1 MNRTRRDEHN
11 VGELLGIRVKF
22 HDRQTLA
29 TVLIW
34 LSFLLAAGS
43 FAQESGWRERAAR
56 EAQRAAEARRA
67 EQIRRQYERRRSA
80 AHARMRLEQ
89 DNSSLYASTLS
100 ASETQLSCPAL
111 PATDTR
117 SLLLD
122 GIFSE
127 RSDGTLLINIG
138 EQASTGIG
146 PRAAGAPPP
155 WWPDRLT
162 PLVQPAVWGPDI
174 AAAHG
179 DILPAGQDRQPGPAS
194 GTTHTIPLLPSASD
208 AHGRQGL
215 AQIRNRSAR
224 AAEVRIVA
232 VDDSG
237 REYGPLKL
245 FVEANGTAE
254 VDSDDLE
261 NGNPDRG
268 LYGGTG
274 PGVGEW
280 RLELWS
286 DVQIEALSFV
296 RTWDGLLMPM
306 HDMVA
311 SEGTRHRV
319 PIFHPGS
326 QWEQESRLRLIN
338 PGEGPAEVSITG
350 IGNHGSALGTGVSV
364 TIPGGASLTYTAAE
378 LESGRGAGL
387 SGSLG
392 DGTGPWRLVVDS
404 AQPVQVMN
412 LLSSPTGH
420 LSNLSTV
427 PINETPSVHG
437 VPLLPAS
444 SDPSGRQG
452 LVRVINRTET
462 PGEVHIKA
470 FDDTQR
476 DHAPL
481 ALSLGAGE
489 AVQFDS
495 NDLEQGNPGRGLA
508 GGTGPGEGDWRLELS
523 SELDIEVLSYV
534 RAWDGLLTAMHD
546 IVPGEDTRY
555 RVASFNDQAGPEQE
569 SRLRLINPGN
579 TAAQVT
585 ISGAGSIGASPGGEV
600 SVTIPAGAARA
611 YTAAELASG
620 EGAGLAG
627 SLGEVTGGRQL
638 LIDSGQPLQ
647 VMSLLSGPAGRLT
660 NLSTG
665 PVRGV
670 PLPPIV
676 RTDTHGSGAETMEDV
691 FGSDVSPMVQAK
703 CVLCHVPGG
712 VSGTTRLVFVPASNA
727 DHEAL
732 NLQAF
737 RDFIEEVD
745 DGANVILNKVQGVA
759 HGGGV
764 QAAAGTE
771 DYANLQRFLG
781 MLGEAVSAI
790 SITPETLF
798 DGVTMETPRQ
808 TLRRAALVFAG
819 RIPTDAE
826 YAAIRAG
833 DEEALR
839 QTIRGLMTGP
849 EFHEFLI
856 RASNDRLLTDR
867 DASNEL
873 IENFFTDAA
882 NMRYE
887 LKAAANAAGNMGEAQ
902 TAFVHFNNSV
912 AYGATR
918 APLELIAYVVEN
930 DLPYTEI
937 LTADYIMA
945 NPITAKAYGAS
956 TEFDD
961 PNDDYEFQPSR
972 IVSYYRD
979 DESKVTEFDDDIG
992 LWVIDPGNLATDY
1005 PHAGI
1010 LNTNIFLNRYPSTA
1024 TNRNRARSRWTY
1036 YHFLGVDVEK
1046 SASRTTDP
1054 VALADTNNP
1063 TMLNP
1068 ACTVCHSVLDPVAG
1082 AFQNYGDEGY
1092 YRDKYG
1098 GMDSLDEFYKNDPPG
1113 GVDTVVSALSW
1124 GERQDLSVNG
1134 TFASGRNTVGLQV
1147 ILPPGHDFDGDWT
1160 PHLGIDHLTIR
1171 SSDGSFAKRYELE
1184 DVFADRVDWPVD
1196 GEYCGFV
1203 MSSDGNRT
1211 DSYRLWECILAV
1223 SVEVPQAGGYTVS
1236 VAGWILEDDG
1246 RVPDATAT
1254 LRIWAPGHFYQKGDT
1269 WYRDMRTPG
1278 FDGELAPDPRNSL
1291 QWLAQRI
1298 VADPRFAAAAVKF
1311 WWPAIMGS
1319 EVAEPPENE
1328 GDADFDGL
1336 LLASNAQEA
1345 EIQQLAAGFSTGF
1358 GGGAAFNLKDLL
1370 VEIVLSPWFRA
1381 QGLSG
1386 DNPVRAAALNG
1397 AGARRLMGP
1406 EELARKTLAL
1416 TGFQWGRVREGA
1428 FPWRGLHAQGWSAL
1442 TDPEDGYALLYGG
1455 IDSDGVIER
1464 ARDITAVMAGVAQ
1477 AHALRSSGP
1486 IVMREL
1492 YLLPEEQRRLFG
1504 GVDIMVTPTMEFGD
1518 TFAIAADSEAG
1529 METISLRGQLG
1540 AGLKTASMTFL
1551 NDHYQ
1556 EEPREDRNIR
1566 LGRLV
1571 IRDAA
1576 GELVETLEPGAFE
1589 TTGDCNRPVAQHFA
1603 LYCSGSVNVQFTVPA
1618 DGAYMLELVAWA
1630 DHGGDELPMLE
1641 FALHSDTEISAGA
1654 SRIKSKLVDLFD
1666 KLHGVTVTIDSA
1678 EVHDAY
1684 ELFVEVWDRKRG
1696 AFGNHFLWSEE
1707 KIEFDWNSD
1716 AYYFDGIVDEF
1727 WSEELDE
1734 YGNPLGWD
1742 WDRINPFFEN
1752 HDWSDPHAVART
1764 WTVVLAYLLMDYRYL
1779 YL

>member
-1 MNRTRRDEHN
+1 MLAA
-11 VGELLGIRVKF
+11 VLVSLGV
-22 HDRQTLA
+22 
-29 TVLIW
+29 
-34 LSFLLAAGS
+34 LLAAGS
-43 FAQESGWRERAAR
+43 FAQDPGWRERAAR
-56 EAQRAAEARRA
+56 EAERAAEARRA
-67 EQIRRQYERRRSA
+67 EQIRWQYERRRSA

-89 DNSSLYASTLS
+89 DDSSLYASSVSTADS
-100 ASETQLSCPAL
+100 QLSCPAL
-111 PATDTR
+111 PASDTT
-117 SLLLD
+117 SVLD
-122 GIFSE
+122 GIFSQ
-127 RSDGTLLINIG
+127 RSDGTLLIDIG
-138 EQASTGIG
+138 DGASTGIG
-146 PRAAGAPPP
+146 RQAAGAPPP
-155 WWPDRLT
+155 WWPDRPT
-162 PLVQPAVWGPDI
+162 PLVTPAAWGADI

-179 DILPAGQDRQPGPAS
+179 DWLAPADRDALSSPVG
-194 GTTHTIPLLPSASD
+194 GTANTIPLLPSASD
-208 AHGRQGL
+208 AHGRQGI

-224 AAEVRIVA
+224 AAQVRIVA

-245 FVEANGTAE
+245 FVEANGTVE
-254 VDSDDLE
+254 LDSDDLQ

-280 RLELWS
+280 RLDLSS
-286 DVQIEALSFV
+286 DADIEALSFV

-306 HDMVA
+306 HDVVA
-311 SEGTRHRV
+311 SERNRHRV
-319 PIFHPGS
+319 PIFHPAS
-326 QWEQESRLRLIN
+326 QWDQESRLRLIN
-338 PGEGPAEVSITG
+338 PGQVSADVSIAG
-350 IGNHGSALGTGVSV
+350 IDSHGNAPGTGVSV
-364 TIPGGASLTYTAAE
+364 TIPAGASLTYTAAE
-378 LESGRGAGL
+378 LESGLGAGL

-392 DGTGPWRLVVDS
+392 EGAGPWRLMVDS
-404 AQPVQVMN
+404 AQPLQVMN

-427 PINETPSVHG
+427 PSNGTPGVYS

-452 LVRVINRTET
+452 LVRVINRTDT
-462 PGEVHIKA
+462 PGEVHIRA
-470 FDDTQR
+470 FDDTQW

-481 ALSLGAGE
+481 VLSLGAGE

-495 NDLEQGNPGRGLA
+495 NDLEQGNPDRGLA
-508 GGTGPGEGDWRLELS
+508 GGTGLGEGDWRLELS

-534 RAWDGLLTAMHD
+534 RAWDGLLTPMHD
-546 IVPGEDTRY
+546 IVPGEDAQY
-555 RVASFNDQAGPEQE
+555 RVANFNAQADPDQE
-569 SRLRLINPGN
+569 SRLRLINPGS
-579 TAAQVT
+579 TPAQVT
-585 ISGAGSIGASPGGEV
+585 ISGADSLDMSPGGEV
-600 SVTIPAGAARA
+600 SVTIPAGTSRT
-611 YTAAELASG
+611 YTAAELATG
-620 EGAGLAG
+620 EGAGLVG
-627 SLGEVTGGRQL
+627 SLGETAGGRQL
-638 LIDSGQPLQ
+638 VVESGQPLQ

-670 PLPPIV
+670 PLPPLV
-676 RTDTHGSGAETMEDV
+676 ETDTHGSGAETIEDA
-691 FGSDVSPMVQAK
+691 FGSDVSPIVQAK
-703 CVLCHVPGG
+703 CVICHVQGG
-712 VSGTTRLVFVPASNA
+712 VSAATRLVFVPASNE

-732 NLQAF
+732 NLEAF
-737 RDFIEEVD
+737 RDFVEEVD

-781 MLGEAVSAI
+781 LLGEAVSAI

-826 YAAIRAG
+826 YAAVRGG

-849 EFHEFLI
+849 GFHEFLI

-887 LKAAANAAGNMGEAQ
+887 LKAAANAAGNMGAAQ
-902 TAFVHFNNSV
+902 IAFEHFNNSV

-930 DLPYTEI
+930 ELPYTEI
-937 LTADYIMA
+937 LLADYIMA

-956 TEFDD
+956 TEFDN
-961 PNDDYEFQPSR
+961 PNDDFEFQPSR

-1005 PHAGI
+1005 PHAGV

-1092 YRDKYG
+1092 YRDQWG
-1098 GMDSLDEFYKNDPPG
+1098 GLDSLDEFYKQHVTSNRFEVAADKYEARQTFSLRASL
-1113 GVDTVVSALSW
+1113 DTDSSLVI
-1124 GERQDLSVNG
+1124 EHPHNNG
-1134 TFASGRNTVGLQV
+1134 CG
-1147 ILPPGHDFDGDWT
+1147 DGDET
-1160 PHLGIDHLTIR
+1160 CGRDLKIEEFVLRDSG
-1171 SSDGSFAKRYELE
+1171 GSI
-1184 DVFADRVDWPVD
+1184 VDRVEWSELDAQCEYDGQYNAVGGAEDHYQWWGWECTFPVD
-1196 GEYCGFV
+1196 VPAPATYVIEITVWADQSGDEVTWF
-1203 MSSDGNRT
+1203 
-1211 DSYRLWECILAV
+1211 RL
-1223 SVEVPQAGGYTVS
+1223 G
-1236 VAGWILEDDG
+1236 
-1246 RVPDATAT
+1246 AT
-1254 LRIWAPGHFYQKGDT
+1254 LYSEGDT
-1269 WYRDMRTPG
+1269 WYRDMRAPG
-1278 FDGELAPDPRNSL
+1278 FDGEVVPDADDSL
-1291 QWLAQRI
+1291 RWLARRI
-1298 VADPRFAAAAVKF
+1298 VNDPRFAEAAVKF
-1311 WWPAIMGS
+1311 WWPAIMGA
-1319 EVAEPPENE
+1319 EVAEPPEDE
-1328 GDADFDGL
+1328 TDAGFEGL
-1336 LLASNAQEA
+1336 LLASNAQSGEVKR
-1345 EIQQLAAGFSTGF
+1345 LADGFRSGF
-1358 GGGAAFNLKDLL
+1358 NGGARYNLKDLL
-1370 VEIVLSPWFRA
+1370 VEIALSPWFQA
-1381 QGLSG
+1381 QELS
-1386 DNPVRAAALNG
+1386 DNNPVRTAALNG
-1397 AGARRLMGP
+1397 AGARRLLGP

-1428 FPWRGLHAQGWSAL
+1428 FPWRGLHAQRWSAL

-1455 IDSDGVIER
+1455 IDSDGVTER
-1464 ARDITAVMAGVAQ
+1464 APDITAVMAGVAQ
-1477 AHALRSSGP
+1477 AHALQSSGP
-1486 IVMREL
+1486 IVMREF
-1492 YLLPEEQRRLFG
+1492 YLLPEEERLLFAG
-1504 GVDIMVTPTMEFGD
+1504 INADVTPVTEFGD
-1518 TFAIAADSEAG
+1518 TFEIAATSRSEIETLHLEGHLSAG
-1529 METISLRGQLG
+1529 TKTVSL
-1540 AGLKTASMTFL
+1540 AYL
-1551 NDHYQ
+1551 NDFHD
-1556 EEPREDRNIR
+1556 EELGDRDVLLDR
-1566 LGRLV
+1566 LTVSRGGTV
-1571 IRDAA
+1571 ILAIEMEQHDHPHDCHHIEQDAFH
-1576 GELVETLEPGAFE
+1576 L
-1589 TTGDCNRPVAQHFA
+1589 
-1603 LYCSGSVNVQFTVPA
+1603 SGSGPGCVLTVPVEIPS
-1618 DGAYMLELVAWA
+1618 DGTYQIEVSAWA
-1630 DHGGDELPMLE
+1630 DQAGNDLAKLSVIVESNPEG
-1641 FALHSDTEISAGA
+1641 SAGA
-1654 SRIKSKLVDLFD
+1654 NSIRAKLIELFD
-1666 KLHGVTVTIDSA
+1666 RLHGIQVGADSP
-1678 EVHDAY
+1678 EVREAY
-1684 ELFVEVWDRKRG
+1684 ELFVEVWERKRG

-1707 KIEFDWNSD
+1707 KIEIHWPSDHYFFEGIADDFWN
-1716 AYYFDGIVDEF
+1716 
-1727 WSEELDE
+1727 EELNE
-1734 YGNPLGWD
+1734 YGHPLGWD

>member
-1 MNRTRRDEHN
+1 M
-11 VGELLGIRVKF
+11 
-22 HDRQTLA
+22 
-29 TVLIW
+29 
-34 LSFLLAAGS
+34 
-43 FAQESGWRERAAR
+43 
-56 EAQRAAEARRA
+56 
-67 EQIRRQYERRRSA
+67 
-80 AHARMRLEQ
+80 
-89 DNSSLYASTLS
+89 
-100 ASETQLSCPAL
+100 
-111 PATDTR
+111 
-117 SLLLD
+117 
-122 GIFSE
+122 
-127 RSDGTLLINIG
+127 
-138 EQASTGIG
+138 
-146 PRAAGAPPP
+146 
-155 WWPDRLT
+155 
-162 PLVQPAVWGPDI
+162 
-174 AAAHG
+174 
-179 DILPAGQDRQPGPAS
+179 
-194 GTTHTIPLLPSASD
+194 
-208 AHGRQGL
+208 
-215 AQIRNRSAR
+215 
-224 AAEVRIVA
+224 
-232 VDDSG
+232 
-237 REYGPLKL
+237 
-245 FVEANGTAE
+245 
-254 VDSDDLE
+254 
-261 NGNPDRG
+261 
-268 LYGGTG
+268 
-274 PGVGEW
+274 
-280 RLELWS
+280 
-286 DVQIEALSFV
+286 
-296 RTWDGLLMPM
+296 
-306 HDMVA
+306 
-311 SEGTRHRV
+311 
-319 PIFHPGS
+319 
-326 QWEQESRLRLIN
+326 
-338 PGEGPAEVSITG
+338 
-350 IGNHGSALGTGVSV
+350 
-364 TIPGGASLTYTAAE
+364 
-378 LESGRGAGL
+378 
-387 SGSLG
+387 
-392 DGTGPWRLVVDS
+392 
-404 AQPVQVMN
+404 
-412 LLSSPTGH
+412 
-420 LSNLSTV
+420 
-427 PINETPSVHG
+427 
-437 VPLLPAS
+437 
-444 SDPSGRQG
+444 
-452 LVRVINRTET
+452 
-462 PGEVHIKA
+462 
-470 FDDTQR
+470 
-476 DHAPL
+476 
-481 ALSLGAGE
+481 
-489 AVQFDS
+489 
-495 NDLEQGNPGRGLA
+495 
-508 GGTGPGEGDWRLELS
+508 
-523 SELDIEVLSYV
+523 LSYV

-546 IVPGEDTRY
+546 IVPGEDTQY
-555 RVASFNDQAGPEQE
+555 RVASFNAQADPEQE
-569 SRLRLINPGN
+569 SRLRLVNPGSMP
-579 TAAQVT
+579 AQVT
-585 ISGAGSIGASPGGEV
+585 ISGADSIDMSPGGEV
-600 SVTIPAGAARA
+600 SVTIPAGASRT
-611 YTAAELASG
+611 YTAAELATG

-627 SLGEVTGGRQL
+627 SLGEAAGGRQL
-638 LIDSGQPLQ
+638 VVESGQPLQ

-670 PLPPIV
+670 PLPPLV
-676 RTDTHGSGAETMEDV
+676 ETDTHGSGAETIEDV
-691 FGSDVSPMVQAK
+691 FGSDVSPIVQAK
-703 CVLCHVPGG
+703 CVICHVQGG
-712 VSGTTRLVFVPASNA
+712 VSGATRLVFVPASNE
-727 DHEAL
+727 DHETL
-732 NLQAF
+732 NLEAF

-781 MLGEAVSAI
+781 LLGEAVSGI

-826 YAAIRAG
+826 YAAILGG
-833 DEEALR
+833 DEQSLR
-839 QTIRGLMTGP
+839 ATIRGLMRGP
-849 EFHEFLI
+849 GFHEFLI
-856 RASNDRLLTDR
+856 RSSNDRLLTDR

-873 IENFFTDAA
+873 IENFFTGAA
-882 NMRYE
+882 NIRYE
-887 LKAAANAAGNMGEAQ
+887 LKAAANAAGNMGAAQ
-902 TAFVHFNNSV
+902 IAFEHFNNSV

-930 DLPYTEI
+930 ELPYTEI
-937 LTADYIMA
+937 LLADYIMA
-945 NPITAKAYGAS
+945 NPMTAKAYGAS
-956 TEFDD
+956 TEFDN

-979 DESKVTEFDDDIG
+979 DESKITEFDDDLG
-992 LWVIDPGNLATDY
+992 LRVINPGNLATNY

-1092 YRDKYG
+1092 YRDKHG

-1134 TFASGRNTVGLQV
+1134 TFASGKNTVGLQV

-1184 DVFADRVDWPVD
+1184 DVFADHVDWPVD
-1196 GEYCGFV
+1196 GEYCGIV

-1211 DSYRLWECILAV
+1211 DSYRLWECVLAV

-1236 VAGWILEDDG
+1236 IAGWILEDDG

-1254 LRIWAPGHFYQKGDT
+1254 LRIWAPGHLYQKGDT

-1345 EIQQLAAGFSTGF
+1345 EVQQLAVGFATGF

-1370 VEIVLSPWFRA
+1370 VEIALSPWFRA
-1381 QGLSG
+1381 QELSD
-1386 DNPVRAAALNG
+1386 DNPVRTAALNG
-1397 AGARRLMGP
+1397 AGARRLMSP

-1428 FPWRGLHAQGWSAL
+1428 FPWRGLHAQRWSAL

-1455 IDSDGVIER
+1455 IDSDGVTER

-1477 AHALRSSGP
+1477 AHALQSSGP
-1486 IVMREL
+1486 IVMREF
-1492 YLLPEEQRRLFG
+1492 YLLPEEERLLFAG
-1504 GVDIMVTPTMEFGD
+1504 ISPDVTPVTEFGD
-1518 TFAIAADSEAG
+1518 TFEIAATSRSEIETLRLEGHLSAG
-1529 METISLRGQLG
+1529 TKTVSL
-1540 AGLKTASMTFL
+1540 AYL
-1551 NDHYQ
+1551 NDFDD
-1556 EEPREDRNIR
+1556 EELGDRDVLLDR
-1566 LGRLV
+1566 LTVSRGGTVVLA
-1571 IRDAA
+1571 IEMEQHDHPHDCHHI
-1576 GELVETLEPGAFE
+1576 EQGAFHLSV
-1589 TTGDCNRPVAQHFA
+1589 TRTDCVLKVPVDIP
-1603 LYCSGSVNVQFTVPA
+1603 S
-1618 DGAYMLELVAWA
+1618 DGTYQIVVSAWA
-1630 DHGGDELPMLE
+1630 DQAGDDLAKLSVTVESNPE
-1641 FALHSDTEISAGA
+1641 GSAGA
-1654 SRIKSKLVDLFD
+1654 LNIRAKLIELFD
-1666 KLHGVTVTIDSA
+1666 RLHGVQVGADSP
-1678 EVHDAY
+1678 EVREAY
-1684 ELFVEVWDRKRG
+1684 ELFVEVWERKRG

-1707 KIEFDWNSD
+1707 KIEFDWPSD
-1716 AYYFDGIVDEF
+1716 AYYFDGIADEF